1 MYPEISRD
9 ISVANAIYLPV
20 IASPRHRS
28 IARRPPT
35 PNRQVTLRALDLDN
49 VPPARRVS
57 HSEDDSLAWI
67 TAEQLARAN
76 VIPAAVVGECEICAA
91 DDHGVGNPSLGW
103 VVVARCSSAQDNC
116 LCEGCSLG
124 EGKAVELED
133 EVAAFCERSAD
144 GLEALLGLGRHVVND
159 TVSRVRHRRLRVAIL
174 RLAVRRPIVVA
185 AGIRMRRLRLRDERD
200 GIVWVVKVKGIRQVR
215 HVAAAP
221 RHHLVGRDVAPLC
234 GLPLLDKHDLR
245 VVVAVR
251 GEDAA
256 VARPGRDDVKRQ
268 PEARADEGVADLA
281 VGVLDPFPRCAVWR
295 PVWVD
300 VVEPAA
306 GLVVGDNQ
314 GRLVV
319 LGRVEHGLGH
329 LVLQPGAV
337 VGGIGRMLGELHGS
351 HDIRHL
357 GQGSV
362 GSLRVERVERQTLHS
377 AVVQAGPR
385 RRVLELL
392 EAGVGIVVK
401 VVGVLED
408 LPACAGVL
416 VEFTDGL
423 PFQRVAVEAA
433 GFAAG
438 SDVVVNV
445 GVAALAGGLRTAGG
459 VDAAGEP
466 GDSVGICCGDNTFL

>member
-1 MYPEISRD
+1 M
-9 ISVANAIYLPV
+9 
-20 IASPRHRS
+20 
-28 IARRPPT
+28 
-35 PNRQVTLRALDLDN
+35 
-49 VPPARRVS
+49 
-57 HSEDDSLAWI
+57 
-67 TAEQLARAN
+67 
-76 VIPAAVVGECEICAA
+76 
-91 DDHGVGNPSLGW
+91 
-103 VVVARCSSAQDNC
+103 
-116 LCEGCSLG
+116 G
-124 EGKAVELED
+124 EGKSVQLED
-133 EVAAFCERSAD
+133 EVASLCERSAD
-144 GLEALLGLGRHVVND
+144 GLETLLGLGRHVVNN
-159 TVSRVRHRRLRVAIL
+159 TVSRIRHRRLRVAIL
-174 RLAVRRPIVVA
+174 RLAVRRAIIVA
-185 AGIRMRRLRLRDERD
+185 AGIRMRSLRLRDKRN
-200 GIVWVVKVKGIRQVR
+200 GIVRVVKVKGIGQVR

-234 GLPLLDKHDLR
+234 SLPLLDKHDLR

-256 VARPGRDDVKRQ
+256 AARPGRDDVERQ
-268 PEARADEGVADLA
+268 PEARADEGVANLA
-281 VGVLDPFPRCAVWR
+281 VGVLDPFPRRAVWR

-306 GLVVGDNQ
+306 GLVVGDYK

-337 VGGIGRMLGELHGS
+337 VGRIGRMLGELHGGD
-351 HDIRHL
+351 DIRHL

-362 GSLRVERVERQTLHS
+362 GGLRVEGVERQALHS
-377 AVVQAGPR
+377 AVVQAGAR

-408 LPACAGVL
+408 LPGCSGVL
-416 VEFTDGL
+416 VELANRL
-423 PFQRVAVEAA
+423 PLQRVAVEAA

-438 SDVVVNV
+438 RDVVVNV
-445 GVAALAGGLRTAGG
+445 GIAALAGGLRAAGG

-466 GDSVGICCGDNTFL
+466 GDSVGICCGDNTFLCFLLAIELFKV